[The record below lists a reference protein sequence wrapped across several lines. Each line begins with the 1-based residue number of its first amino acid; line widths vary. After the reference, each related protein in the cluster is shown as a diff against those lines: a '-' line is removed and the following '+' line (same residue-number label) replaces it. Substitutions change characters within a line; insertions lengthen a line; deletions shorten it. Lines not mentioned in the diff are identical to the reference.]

1 MRLLVAFFSRQ
12 QQQHERS
19 LLCLLSRAAG
29 MQARQLSGWRG
40 GGAAAMATS
49 LISTPPSPSPPLS
62 PPLSSHGHSPRSFSS
77 SWTTSSKPSLVKAAA
92 AASASA
98 AAPEAQERTT
108 VEAARQDDA
117 SATAT
122 PSSSPSSSPSSFPTS
137 PPQHLPPGAFAH
149 LPVVPQAEEHFSVA
163 SRRAGRVRADPKI
176 KNEAARAR
184 SWAARRLDAMG
195 QELCTPLGRM
205 AAAFPARSRL
215 HPFERALLD
224 LTLGIGKEGRYESTL
239 ARVDA
244 GRRATLQAAK
254 EAAALASK
262 SRTKKEALEAEEA
275 GKESIEK
282 AWRSRAAP
290 AVDSLKEVAKQLR
303 RLPVVDAD
311 SPTLALVG
319 APNVGKSS
327 LVCALSSGEPL
338 VADYPFTTRSVALG
352 HFYVDGSNQRG
363 EEVSFERVVGERGER
378 ERGRAQE
385 GRTTFASNPPP
396 FSPPKPFL

>member
-1 MRLLVAFFSRQ
+1 M
-12 QQQHERS
+12 
-19 LLCLLSRAAG
+19 
-29 MQARQLSGWRG
+29 
-40 GGAAAMATS
+40 
-49 LISTPPSPSPPLS
+49 
-62 PPLSSHGHSPRSFSS
+62 
-77 SWTTSSKPSLVKAAA
+77 
-92 AASASA
+92 
-98 AAPEAQERTT
+98 
-108 VEAARQDDA
+108 EAARQDDA

-122 PSSSPSSSPSSFPTS
+122 STTPSSPPSSSPPSSPTS

-363 EEVSFERVVGERGER
+363 EEVSFERVVGEREGEEERERGER